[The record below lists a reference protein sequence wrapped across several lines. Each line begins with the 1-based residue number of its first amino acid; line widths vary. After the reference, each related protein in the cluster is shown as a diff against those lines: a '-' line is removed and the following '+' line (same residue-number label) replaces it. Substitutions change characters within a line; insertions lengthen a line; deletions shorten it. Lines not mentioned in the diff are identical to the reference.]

1 VTTTNE
7 PVTTTDEPPVSG
19 RTYLKLALLSAGLF
33 LTGTNAFVIAGLL
46 PTLADAFGT
55 TRATVGYSITVYAL
69 VIAVAAPAAS
79 ILLGRI
85 SRTTLIVSG
94 LILMAIGIFITAIA
108 PTIEIFIVGRA
119 IGALGGAVLVP
130 TSTAAG
136 PALLPPRRVAT
147 AIAVV
152 TLGFSLAT
160 AVGAPAGTALAAAY
174 GWRAPFFIIA
184 GLAVLLAVLVALVVR
199 SVPIPPVAS
208 IRQRLRPLRDGRVS
222 LGLVSTLLLILGF
235 NIVYLFSASVTDG
248 STGGSGGLLALLLLA
263 FGLGSVAGN
272 VVAGP
277 ITDRFSARST
287 FTVLVGMQIV
297 ILVLITLIGGTFW
310 VEVVLFALWG
320 ATALGATIPIQHRL
334 ATIDRATTGLTLSWF
349 TSAQYLGI
357 AIAPVVA
364 TTAAGLAGASLIPI
378 AGAVVL
384 AVCIVTFRLGF
395 TRKTS
400 SPQPD
405 IHTGKESS

>member
-1 VTTTNE
+1 VTTI
-7 PVTTTDEPPVSG
+7 DAPPVSG

-79 ILLGRI
+79 ILLGRV
-85 SRTTLIVSG
+85 SRTALIVAG
-94 LILMAIGIFITAIA
+94 LLLMAVGVFITAMA
-108 PTIEIFIVGRA
+108 STIEIFIVGRA

-174 GWRAPFFIIA
+174 GWRAPFFFIA
-184 GLAVLLAVLVALVVR
+184 GLAALLAVLVALVVR
-199 SVPIPPVAS
+199 GVPIPPVAS

-235 NIVYLFSASVTDG
+235 NIVYLFSASVTEG

-263 FGLGSVAGN
+263 FGLGAVAGN
-272 VVAGP
+272 VLAGP

-395 TRKTS
+395 TPRTTT
-400 SPQPD
+400 PQPD
-405 IHTGKESS
+405 IHAGEGSA

>member
-1 VTTTNE
+1 MS
-7 PVTTTDEPPVSG
+7 TTDEPPVDR
-19 RTYLKLALLSAGLF
+19 RTYLKLALLSIGLF

-46 PTLADAFGT
+46 PTLAEAFDT
-55 TRATVGYSITVYAL
+55 TRATVGYSITVYAV

-79 ILLGRI
+79 ILLRRT

-94 LILMAIGIFITAIA
+94 LILMAMGILITAMA
-108 PTIEIFIVGRA
+108 STIEIFIIGRA

-160 AVGAPAGTALAAAY
+160 AIGAPAGTAIAAAY

-184 GLAVLLAVLVALVVR
+184 ALAALLAITIALIVR
-199 SVPIPPVAS
+199 HVPIPPVAS
-208 IRQRLRPLRDGRVS
+208 ISQRLRPLRDTRVS

-235 NIVYLFSASVTDG
+235 NIVYLFSASVTEE

-263 FGLGSVAGN
+263 FGIGSVVGN

-277 ITDRFSARST
+277 ITDRFSTRNT
-287 FTVLVGMQIV
+287 FVVMVIMQIV
-297 ILVLITLIGGTFW
+297 ILVLIALVGGTFW
-310 VEVVLFALWG
+310 VEMVLFALWG

-357 AIAPVVA
+357 ALAPVVA

-384 AVCIVTFRLGF
+384 AVCIVTFQLGF
-395 TRKTS
+395 AQEARVSKFT
-400 SPQPD
+400 PY
-405 IHTGKESS
+405 TGKESS

>member
-1 VTTTNE
+1 MTT
-7 PVTTTDEPPVSG
+7 PDEPPVSA

-79 ILLGRI
+79 ILLGRV

-94 LILMAIGIFITAIA
+94 LVLMAIGILITAMA
-108 PTIEIFIVGRA
+108 PTIEVFIVGRA

-136 PALLPPRRVAT
+136 PALLPPKRVAT

-160 AVGAPAGTALAAAY
+160 AIGAPAGTALAASY
-174 GWRAPFFIIA
+174 GWRAPLFIIA
-184 GLAVLLAVLVALVVR
+184 ALAALLAVTVALVVR
-199 SVPIPPVAS
+199 HVPIPPVAS
-208 IRQRLRPLRDGRVS
+208 IGQRLRPLRDSRVS

-235 NIVYLFSASVTDG
+235 NIVYLFSASVTEG

-263 FGLGSVAGN
+263 FGIGSVIGN
-272 VVAGP
+272 VAAGP
-277 ITDRFSARST
+277 ITDRFSARKT
-287 FTVLVGMQIV
+287 FTVLVIMQIV
-297 ILVLITLIGGTFW
+297 ILALITLIGGTFW
-310 VEVVLFALWG
+310 VEIILFALWG

-395 TRKTS
+395 ARRSPALTFNTPTRKATS
-400 SPQPD
+400 
-405 IHTGKESS
+405 

>member
-1 VTTTNE
+1 M
-7 PVTTTDEPPVSG
+7 TTTDEPPLT
-19 RTYLKLALLSAGLF
+19 RATYLKLALLSAGLF

-46 PTLADAFGT
+46 PTLAEAFDT

-69 VIAVAAPAAS
+69 VIAIAAPAAS
-79 ILLGRI
+79 ILLGHV

-94 LILMAIGIFITAIA
+94 LALMAIGILITAMA
-108 PTIEIFIVGRA
+108 PSIEVFIVGRA

-136 PALLPPRRVAT
+136 PALLSPKRVAT

-174 GWRAPFFIIA
+174 GWRAPLFVIAII
-184 GLAVLLAVLVALVVR
+184 AVLLAVTVALVVR
-199 SVPIPPVAS
+199 HVPIPPVAS
-208 IRQRLRPLRDGRVS
+208 IRQRLRPLRDSRVS

-235 NIVYLFSASVTDG
+235 NIVYLFSASVTEG

-272 VVAGP
+272 VIAGP
-277 ITDRFSARST
+277 ITDRFSARRT
-287 FTVLVGMQIV
+287 FTVLVIMQIV
-297 ILVLITLIGGTFW
+297 ILVLIALIGRTFW
-310 VEVVLFALWG
+310 IEVVLFALWG

-364 TTAAGLAGASLIPI
+364 ATAAGLAGASLIPI
-378 AGAVVL
+378 AGAIVL
-384 AVCIVTFRLGF
+384 AVCIVIFRLGF
-395 TRKTS
+395 TQRSAGTPS
-400 SPQPD
+400 NTP
-405 IHTGKESS
+405 TGKESS

>member
-1 VTTTNE
+1 M
-7 PVTTTDEPPVSG
+7 TTTDEPPVSA

-79 ILLGRI
+79 VLLGHV
-85 SRTTLIVSG
+85 SRTTLIVWG
-94 LILMAIGIFITAIA
+94 LALMAVGILITAMA
-108 PTIEIFIVGRA
+108 PTIEVFIVGRA

-160 AVGAPAGTALAAAY
+160 AIGAPAGTALAAAY
-174 GWRAPFFIIA
+174 GWRAPLFTIA
-184 GLAVLLAVLVALVVR
+184 ALAVLLAITVAIVVR
-199 SVPIPPVAS
+199 HVPIPPVAS
-208 IRQRLRPLRDGRVS
+208 IRQRLRPLRDARVS

-235 NIVYLFSASVTDG
+235 NIVYLFSASVTEG

-263 FGLGSVAGN
+263 FGIGSVVGN
-272 VVAGP
+272 IAAGP
-277 ITDRFSARST
+277 ITDRFSARKT
-287 FTVLVGMQIV
+287 FTVLVIVQIV

-310 VEVVLFALWG
+310 VEIILFALWG

-357 AIAPVVA
+357 ALAPVVA

-395 TRKTS
+395 TRKSPALTS
-400 SPQPD
+400 NTQTRKATS
-405 IHTGKESS
+405 

>member
-1 VTTTNE
+1 MS
-7 PVTTTDEPPVSG
+7 TTDDPLVTRG
-19 RTYLKLALLSAGLF
+19 TYLKLALLSAGLF

-46 PTLADAFGT
+46 PTLADAFDI

-69 VIAVAAPAAS
+69 VIAVAAPTAS
-79 ILLGRI
+79 ILLGRV

-94 LILMAIGIFITAIA
+94 LALMAIGILITAVA
-108 PTIEIFIVGRA
+108 PTIGIFVAGRA

-136 PALLPPRRVAT
+136 PALLPPKRVAT

-160 AVGAPAGTALAAAY
+160 AVGAPAGTALAAAS
-174 GWRAPFFIIA
+174 GWRAPLFAIA
-184 GLAVLLAVLVALVVR
+184 GLAVLLAVAVAVVLR
-199 SVPIPPVAS
+199 KIPIPPVAS
-208 IRQRLRPLRDGRVS
+208 IRQRLRPLRDSRVS
-222 LGLVSTLLLILGF
+222 LGLVATLLLILGF
-235 NIVYLFSASVTDG
+235 NIVYLFSASVTEG
-248 STGGSGGLLALLLLA
+248 PTGGSGGLLALLLLA

-272 VVAGP
+272 VIAGP
-277 ITDRFSARST
+277 ITDRFTARGT
-287 FTVLVGMQIV
+287 FTVLVVMQIV

-320 ATALGATIPIQHRL
+320 ATALGATIPVQHRL

-357 AIAPVVA
+357 AVAPVVA
-364 TTAAGLAGASLIPI
+364 TTVAGIAGPTLIPV

-384 AVCIVTFRLGF
+384 AVSIVVFRLGF
-395 TRKTS
+395 AQRS
-400 SPQPD
+400 RISPSD
-405 IHTGKESS
+405 TL

>member
-1 VTTTNE
+1 
-7 PVTTTDEPPVSG
+7 VTTTDDPPVSG
-19 RTYLKLALLSAGLF
+19 RTYLKLALLSTGLF

-46 PTLADAFGT
+46 PTLAEAFGT
-55 TRATVGYSITVYAL
+55 TRAAVGYSITIYAL

-94 LILMAIGIFITAIA
+94 LILMAIGIFITASA

-184 GLAVLLAVLVALVVR
+184 GLAALLAVLVALVVR
-199 SVPIPPVAS
+199 GVPIPPIAS
-208 IRQRLRPLRDGRVS
+208 IRQRLRPLRDGRVT

-235 NIVYLFSASVTDG
+235 NIVYLFSSSVTEG

-272 VVAGP
+272 VAAGP
-277 ITDRFSARST
+277 VTDRFSARTT
-287 FTVLVGMQIV
+287 FTVLVVMQIV

-310 VEVVLFALWG
+310 IEVVLFALWG

-395 TRKTS
+395 TRKTG
-400 SPQPD
+400 SPQPT
-405 IHTGKESS
+405 IHTGRESS

>member
-1 VTTTNE
+1 MS
-7 PVTTTDEPPVSG
+7 TTDEPPVSG

-46 PTLADAFGT
+46 PTLADAFDT

-94 LILMAIGIFITAIA
+94 LILMAIGILITAMA
-108 PTIEIFIVGRA
+108 PSIEVFIVGRA

-160 AVGAPAGTALAAAY
+160 AIGAPAGTALAAAY
-174 GWRAPFFIIA
+174 GWRAPLFIIA
-184 GLAVLLAVLVALVVR
+184 GLAVVLAITVALVVR
-199 SVPIPPVAS
+199 HVPVPPVAS
-208 IRQRLRPLRDGRVS
+208 FSQRLRPLRDARVS
-222 LGLVSTLLLILGF
+222 LGLVATLLLILGF
-235 NIVYLFSASVTDG
+235 NIVYLFSASVTEG

-263 FGLGSVAGN
+263 FGIGSVIGN
-272 VVAGP
+272 VIAGP
-277 ITDRFSARST
+277 ITDRFSARKT
-287 FTVLVGMQIV
+287 FTVLVVMQIV
-297 ILVLITLIGGTFW
+297 ILVLIALIGGTFW

-384 AVCIVTFRLGF
+384 AVCIVTFRFGF
-395 TRKTS
+395 AQRTPASRS
-400 SPQPD
+400 ND
-405 IHTGKESS
+405 

>member
-1 VTTTNE
+1 MNTI
-7 PVTTTDEPPVSG
+7 DEPAVSR
-19 RTYLKLALLSAGLF
+19 RTYLQLGLLSAGLF

-46 PTLADAFGT
+46 PTLAEAFGT
-55 TRATVGYSITVYAL
+55 TRATVGYSVTVYAL

-79 ILLGRI
+79 ILLGRV
-85 SRTTLIVSG
+85 SRTALIVSG
-94 LILMAIGIFITAIA
+94 LTLMAFGILVTATA
-108 PTIEIFIVGRA
+108 STIEVFIVGRA

-147 AIAVV
+147 AIAVI

-174 GWRAPFFIIA
+174 GWRTPLFVIA
-184 GLAVLLAVLVALVVR
+184 GLALLLALTVAVVVR
-199 SVPIPPVAS
+199 GVPTPPVAS
-208 IRQRLRPLRDGRVS
+208 MRQRLRPLRDARVS

-235 NIVYLFSASVTDG
+235 NIVYLFSASVTEE

-263 FGLGSVAGN
+263 FGLGSVVGN

-277 ITDRFSARST
+277 VTDRFSARDA
-287 FTVLVGMQIV
+287 FTVLAVMQIV

-310 VEVVLFALWG
+310 VELVLFALWG
-320 ATALGATIPIQHRL
+320 ATALGATIPVQQRL
-334 ATIDRATTGLTLSWF
+334 ATIDRASAGLTLSWF

-364 TTAAGLAGASLIPI
+364 TTAAGLAGASLIPV
-378 AGAVVL
+378 AGALVV
-384 AVCIVTFRLGF
+384 AVCIFTFRLGF
-395 TRKTS
+395 AQEPSAAKVKV
-400 SPQPD
+400 
-405 IHTGKESS
+405 H

>member
-1 VTTTNE
+1 VTTTHE
-7 PVTTTDEPPVSG
+7 PSVNG

-46 PTLADAFGT
+46 PTLAEAFDT

-94 LILMAIGIFITAIA
+94 LILMAVGIFITAMA
-108 PTIEIFIVGRA
+108 STIEIFIVGRA

-174 GWRAPFFIIA
+174 GWRAPFFVIA
-184 GLAVLLAVLVALVVR
+184 GLAALLAVLVALVVR

-235 NIVYLFSASVTDG
+235 NIVYLFSASVTEG

-277 ITDRFSARST
+277 ITDRFSARKT
-287 FTVLVGMQIV
+287 FTVLVVLQII
-297 ILVLITLIGGTFW
+297 ILVLITFIGGTFW
-310 VEVVLFALWG
+310 IEVVLFVLWG

-334 ATIDRATTGLTLSWF
+334 ATIDRATTGLTLSWY

>member
-1 VTTTNE
+1 MSTTE
-7 PVTTTDEPPVSG
+7 EPPVSG

-46 PTLADAFGT
+46 PTLADVFDT

-94 LILMAIGIFITAIA
+94 LILMAIGILITAMA
-108 PTIEIFIVGRA
+108 PSIEVFIVGRA

-160 AVGAPAGTALAAAY
+160 AIGAPAGTALAAAH
-174 GWRAPFFIIA
+174 GWRAPLFIIA

-199 SVPIPPVAS
+199 HVPIPPVAS
-208 IRQRLRPLRDGRVS
+208 FSQRLRPLRDARVS

-235 NIVYLFSASVTDG
+235 NIVYLFSASVTEY

-263 FGLGSVAGN
+263 FGIGSVVGN

-277 ITDRFSARST
+277 ITDRFSTKKT
-287 FTVLVGMQIV
+287 FTVLVIMQIV

-357 AIAPVVA
+357 AIAPVLA

-384 AVCIVTFRLGF
+384 AVCIVIFRLGF
-395 TRKTS
+395 AQKTS
-400 SPQPD
+400 APQS
-405 IHTGKESS
+405 TL

>member
-1 VTTTNE
+1 VTI
-7 PVTTTDEPPVSG
+7 TDEPPVTG

-46 PTLADAFGT
+46 PTLAEAFGT

-85 SRTTLIVSG
+85 SRTALIVSG
-94 LILMAIGIFITAIA
+94 LILMAIGIFITAMA
-108 PTIEIFIVGRA
+108 STIEIFVVGRA

-136 PALLPPRRVAT
+136 PALLPPRRVGT

-174 GWRAPFFIIA
+174 GWRAPFFVIA
-184 GLAVLLAVLVALVVR
+184 GLAALLAVLVALVVR
-199 SVPIPPVAS
+199 GVPIPPVAS

-222 LGLVSTLLLILGF
+222 LGLASTLLLILGF
-235 NIVYLFSASVTDG
+235 NIVYLFSASVTEE

-272 VVAGP
+272 VAAGP
-277 ITDRFSARST
+277 ITDRFSARNT
-287 FTVLVGMQIV
+287 FTVLVVMQIV

-310 VEVVLFALWG
+310 IEVILFALWG

-364 TTAAGLAGASLIPI
+364 TAAAGFAGASLIPI

-384 AVCIVTFRLGF
+384 AVCIVTFGLGF
-395 TRKTS
+395 TWKTRT
-400 SPQPD
+400 PRPTID
-405 IHTGKESS
+405 AGKDAS

>member
-1 VTTTNE
+1 MTT
-7 PVTTTDEPPVSG
+7 PDEPPVSA

-79 ILLGRI
+79 ILLGRV

-94 LILMAIGIFITAIA
+94 LVLMAIGILITAMA
-108 PTIEIFIVGRA
+108 PTIEVFIVGRA
-119 IGALGGAVLVP
+119 IGALGGAALVP

-136 PALLPPRRVAT
+136 PALLPPKRVAT

-160 AVGAPAGTALAAAY
+160 AIGAPAGTALAAAY
-174 GWRAPFFIIA
+174 GWRAPLFIIA
-184 GLAVLLAVLVALVVR
+184 ALAVLLAVAVALVVR
-199 SVPIPPVAS
+199 GVPIPPVAS
-208 IRQRLRPLRDGRVS
+208 IRQRLRPLRDSRVS
-222 LGLVSTLLLILGF
+222 LGLLSTLLLILGF
-235 NIVYLFSASVTDG
+235 NIVYLFSASVTEG

-263 FGLGSVAGN
+263 FGIGSVIGN
-272 VVAGP
+272 VAAGP
-277 ITDRFSARST
+277 ITDRFSARKTS
-287 FTVLVGMQIV
+287 TVLVIMQIV
-297 ILVLITLIGGTFW
+297 ILALITLIGGTFW
-310 VEVVLFALWG
+310 VEIILFALWG

-395 TRKTS
+395 ARKSPALTSNTPTRKATS
-400 SPQPD
+400 
-405 IHTGKESS
+405 

>member
-1 VTTTNE
+1 MSTTE
-7 PVTTTDEPPVSG
+7 EPPVSG

-46 PTLADAFGT
+46 PTLADVFDT

-94 LILMAIGIFITAIA
+94 LILMAIGILITAMA
-108 PTIEIFIVGRA
+108 PSIEVFIVGRA

-160 AVGAPAGTALAAAY
+160 AIGAPAGTALAAAH
-174 GWRAPFFIIA
+174 GWRAPLFIIA

-199 SVPIPPVAS
+199 HVPIPPVAS
-208 IRQRLRPLRDGRVS
+208 FSQRLRPLRDARVS

-235 NIVYLFSASVTDG
+235 NIVYLFSASVTEY

-263 FGLGSVAGN
+263 FGIGSVVGN

-277 ITDRFSARST
+277 ITDRFSTKKT
-287 FTVLVGMQIV
+287 FTVLVIMQIV

-357 AIAPVVA
+357 AIAPVLA

-384 AVCIVTFRLGF
+384 AVCIVIFRLGF
-395 TRKTS
+395 AQKS
-400 SPQPD
+400 APQS
-405 IHTGKESS
+405 TL

>member
-1 VTTTNE
+1 MS
-7 PVTTTDEPPVSG
+7 TTDEPPVGG

-79 ILLGRI
+79 ILLGRV
-85 SRTTLIVSG
+85 SRTALIVSG
-94 LILMAIGIFITAIA
+94 LTLMAIGVFITASA
-108 PTIEIFIVGRA
+108 PNVEVFIVGRA
-119 IGALGGAVLVP
+119 VGALGGAVLVP

-160 AVGAPAGTALAAAY
+160 AIGAPAGTALAAAY
-174 GWRAPFFIIA
+174 GWRAPLFIIA
-184 GLAVLLAVLVALVVR
+184 ALAVLLAITVALVVR
-199 SVPIPPVAS
+199 HVPIPPVAS
-208 IRQRLRPLRDGRVS
+208 MRQRLRPLRDRRVS

-235 NIVYLFSASVTDG
+235 NIVYLFSASVTEG

-277 ITDRFSARST
+277 ITDRFSARRT
-287 FTVLVGMQIV
+287 FTVLVVMQIV
-297 ILVLITLIGGTFW
+297 ILVLITVIGGTFW
-310 VEVVLFALWG
+310 VEVVLFVLWG
-320 ATALGATIPIQHRL
+320 ATALGATIPVQHRL

-357 AIAPVVA
+357 AVAPVVA
-364 TTAAGLAGASLIPI
+364 TAAAGLAGASLIPI

-384 AVCIVTFRLGF
+384 AVCIVIFRLGF
-395 TRKTS
+395 AQRPGAVKS
-400 SPQPD
+400 D
-405 IHTGKESS
+405 AESVR

>member
-1 VTTTNE
+1 MS
-7 PVTTTDEPPVSG
+7 TTDEQPVGG

-46 PTLADAFGT
+46 PTLADAFDT

-85 SRTTLIVSG
+85 SRTALIVAG
-94 LILMAIGIFITAIA
+94 LILMAIGVAITASA
-108 PTIEIFIVGRA
+108 PNIEVFIVGRA
-119 IGALGGAVLVP
+119 VGALGGAVLVP

-174 GWRAPFFIIA
+174 GWRAPLFIIA
-184 GLAVLLAVLVALVVR
+184 ALAVLLAITVALVVR
-199 SVPIPPVAS
+199 GVPIPPVAA
-208 IRQRLRPLRDGRVS
+208 IRQRLRPLRDARVS
-222 LGLVSTLLLILGF
+222 LGLLATLLLILGF
-235 NIVYLFSASVTDG
+235 NIVYLFSASVTEG
-248 STGGSGGLLALLLLA
+248 STGGSGGLLAVLLLA

-272 VVAGP
+272 VIAGP
-277 ITDRFSARST
+277 ATDRFSARRT
-287 FTVLVGMQIV
+287 FTVLVLLQIV

-310 VEVVLFALWG
+310 VEIVLFVLWG
-320 ATALGATIPIQHRL
+320 ATALGATIPIQQRL

-357 AIAPVVA
+357 AMAPIVA
-364 TTAAGLAGASLIPI
+364 TAAAGLAGASLIPI
-378 AGAVVL
+378 AGAIVL
-384 AVCIVTFRLGF
+384 AVTILVFRLGF
-395 TRKTS
+395 TQQTAAPESDSHPQKGTS
-400 SPQPD
+400 
-405 IHTGKESS
+405 